1 MNYQHQINT
10 KLTNPP
16 FALSEAAAEH
26 DAADLAKM
34 NVRAKNVI
42 LTKNGLLHR
51 ITTFIGDW
59 TEASYRA
66 WEKRGR
72 PMDF

>member
-1 MNYQHQINT
+1 MNYQHQIKT
-10 KLTNPP
+10 KLTTPP

-51 ITTFIGDW
+51 ITTFIGNW